1 MADVPLRRI
10 NDHLYE
16 IPPTG
21 GMLVPGRIYAS
32 DALMESSRND
42 ESLQQVMNV
51 AHLPGIV
58 GASLAMPDFHWGYG
72 FPIGGVAAFDAEKGV
87 VSPGG
92 VGYDINCGVRLVRT
106 NLMLDD
112 VKDRIRD
119 IARQIFRDIPA
130 GVGSDGTIKVKDRP
144 EGARLVTEGARWA
157 VERGYGSPDDLLHIE
172 EGGRL
177 AGADPEAVPA
187 RAWERGL
194 PQVGSLGSG
203 NHFIELQVV
212 EEVFRPE
219 VASRLGLDRGTIAFA
234 IHSGSRGFGHQVCE
248 ESLAAMVRASA
259 KYGIPLPDR
268 QLCCAPLGSP
278 EAARYLGAMF
288 AAANFAF
295 ANRQV
300 MKGVAERALARATG
314 RSADDLG
321 ARLVYDV
328 CHNIAKFETHEVDG
342 VARKLCVHR
351 KGATRALPPGDPLI
365 PEAYRDLGQ
374 PVLVPGDMGRAS
386 FLLVGKARAAKETF
400 ASTCHGAGRR
410 HSRTAMK
417 RMLKG
422 RDLVREMLE
431 KHGVVVMAHSR
442 DGIIEEMP
450 EAYKNVTE
458 VVDVMEKAGIS
469 DKVVRLRPLACIKG

>member
-1 MADVPLRRI
+1 MSDIPIRQV
-10 NDHLYE
+10 NDHLFE

-21 GMLVPGRIYAS
+21 AMRVPGRIYAS
-32 DALMESSRND
+32 PSLMEEARSD
-42 ESLQQVMNV
+42 ESLRQVMNV
-51 AHLPGIV
+51 AQLPGIV

-72 FPIGGVAAFDAEKGV
+72 FPIGGVAAFDAESGV

-106 NLMLDD
+106 DLSHAD

-119 IARQIFRDIPA
+119 VARQIFRDIPA
-130 GVGSDGTIKVKDRP
+130 GVGSDGILKVKDRAD
-144 EGARLVTEGARWA
+144 GGKLVTEGARWA
-157 VERGYGSPDDLLHIE
+157 VERGFGTADDLLHIE

-177 AGADPEAVPA
+177 EGADPEAVPA

-203 NHFIELQVV
+203 NHFLELQVV
-212 EEVFRPE
+212 DEVFRPD
-219 VASRLGLDRGTIAFA
+219 VASRFGLDRGTVAMA
-234 IHSGSRGFGHQVCE
+234 IHSGSRGFGHQICE
-248 ESLAAMVRASA
+248 ESLASMVQAA
-259 KYGIPLPDR
+259 GKYGISLPDR

-278 EAARYLGAMF
+278 EARRYFGAMF

-314 RSADDLG
+314 RSVGDLG

-342 VARKLCVHR
+342 APRRLCVHR
-351 KGATRALPPGDPLI
+351 KGATRALPPGHALI

-386 FLLVGKARAAKETF
+386 YLLVGNVRASKETF

-410 HSRTAMK
+410 HSRSAMK
-417 RMLKG
+417 RMLQG

-442 DGIIEEMP
+442 DGIVEEMP
-450 EAYKNVTE
+450 QAYKDVTE
-458 VVDVMEKAGIS
+458 VVDVMERAGIS
-469 DKVVRLRPLACIKG
+469 DKVVRLKPIACIKG

>member
-1 MADVPLRRI
+1 VPDVQQI
-10 NDHLYE
+10 NDHLFE
-16 IPPTG
+16 IPRTG
-21 GMLVPGRIYAS
+21 DMRVPGRIYAS
-32 DALMESSRND
+32 RELMDLAKSD
-42 ESLQQVMNV
+42 ESLTQVMNV
-51 AHLPGIV
+51 AQLPGIV

-72 FPIGGVAAFDAEKGV
+72 FPIGGVAAFDAETGV

-92 VGYDINCGVRLVRT
+92 VGYDINCGVRLFRT
-106 NLMLDD
+106 SLMHAD

-119 IARQIFRDIPA
+119 IARQIFRDVPA
-130 GVGSDGTIKVKDRP
+130 GVGHDGPLKLRDRS
-144 EGARLVTEGARWA
+144 EGAALVTEGARWA
-157 VERGYGSPDDLLHIE
+157 VGRGFGAADDLLHIE

-177 AGADPEAVPA
+177 EGADPDAVPS

-203 NHFIELQVV
+203 NHFIEIQVV
-212 EEVFRPE
+212 DEVYRKDAAQRFGLE
-219 VASRLGLDRGTIAFA
+219 KGTVAVA

-248 ESLAAMVRASA
+248 ESLAAMVRAA
-259 KYGIPLPDR
+259 GKYGIRLPDR

-278 EAARYLGAMF
+278 EAKRYFGAMF

-300 MKGVAERALARATG
+300 MKGVAEKSLARATG
-314 RSADDLG
+314 RSAEELD

-342 VARKLCVHR
+342 KPRKLCIHR
-351 KGATRALPPGDPLI
+351 KGATRALPPGHALI

-386 FLLVGKARAAKETF
+386 YLLIGSARASKETF

-410 HSRTAMK
+410 HSRSAMK
-417 RMLKG
+417 RMLQG
-422 RDLVREMLE
+422 RDLAREMLD
-431 KHGVVVMAHSR
+431 KHGVVVLAHSR

-450 EAYKNVTE
+450 EAYKDVTE
-458 VVDVMEKAGIS
+458 VVDVMERAGIS
-469 DKVVRLRPLACIKG
+469 DKVARLKPIACIKG

>member
-1 MADVPLRRI
+1 MADVPLRQI

-32 DALMESSRND
+32 ASLMDSSRND

-72 FPIGGVAAFDAEKGV
+72 FPIGGVAAFDAEKGI

-106 NLMLDD
+106 NLTLDD
-112 VKDRIRD
+112 VKDGIRD
-119 IARQIFRDIPA
+119 ITRQIFRDIPA
-130 GVGSDGTIKVKDRP
+130 GVGSDGTIKVKDRA

-157 VERGYGSPDDLLHIE
+157 VERGYGSSEDLLHIE

-177 AGADPEAVPA
+177 EGADPEAVPH

-194 PQVGSLGSG
+194 SQVGSLGSG
-203 NHFIELQVV
+203 NHFLEIQVV

-219 VASRLGLDRGTIAFA
+219 VATRLGLERGTVAMA

-259 KYGIPLPDR
+259 KYGIRLPDR

-300 MKGVAERALARATG
+300 MQGVAQRALSRATG

-321 ARLVYDV
+321 ARPVYDV

-351 KGATRALPPGDPLI
+351 KGATRALPPGHPLI

-458 VVDVMEKAGIS
+458 VVDVMERAGIS
-469 DKVVRLRPLACIKG
+469 DKVVRLRPIACIKG